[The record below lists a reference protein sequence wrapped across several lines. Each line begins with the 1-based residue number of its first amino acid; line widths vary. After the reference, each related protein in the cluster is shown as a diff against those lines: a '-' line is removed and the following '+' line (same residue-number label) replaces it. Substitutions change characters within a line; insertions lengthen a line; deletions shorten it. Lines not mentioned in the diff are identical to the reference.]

1 MSFDEFFYD
10 PLQVERLDL
19 GRQIDSIALPNLW
32 EARCQD
38 LCTSVIW
45 VPITA
50 EATFFDRVRAIY
62 NLLNSKNVH
71 NDVIMYQHLS

>member
-1 MSFDEFFYD
+1 MSSYSFVFYN

-32 EARCQD
+32 EAGCQD

-50 EATFFDRVRAIY
+50 EATFFDRGIY
-62 NLLNSKNVH
+62 NLLNSQNVH
-71 NDVIMYQHLS
+71 NDVIAYQHLS